1 MAFNVCIFWTRD
13 NFVSDCYTP
22 LCSSFWVFSVCYM
35 ILSSSSYVSSWKS
48 CGCIYFH
55 LFLCPTVLSL
65 QELCCRAIVA
75 RTTVYGIEQLPLP
88 TAIKSHLKSYA
99 MTSYTTSMQH
109 RYVLNHNR
117 SSGSNKT
124 GQSAHHKKLKFVG
137 GISAGATSPSSSGSP
152 GMDSSRTSCTGRN
165 SCSISWTMQ
174 MLQQCTFWLFIIY
187 ERNRMGCHKHFLKE
201 IMNVLLKSFLGCC
214 DE

>member
-1 MAFNVCIFWTRD
+1 M
-13 NFVSDCYTP
+13 
-22 LCSSFWVFSVCYM
+22 
-35 ILSSSSYVSSWKS
+35 
-48 CGCIYFH
+48 
-55 LFLCPTVLSL
+55 LCPTVLSL

-75 RTTVYGIEQLPLP
+75 RTTVYGIDQLPLP

-117 SSGSNKT
+117 SSVGNKT

-137 GISAGATSPSSSGSP
+137 GISTGATSPSSSNSP
-152 GMDSSRTSCTGRN
+152 PAMDSSRTSCTGRN
-165 SCSISWTMQ
+165 SCNISWGVQ
-174 MLQQCTFWLFIIY
+174 RFQYCRFKVFILCEVRLEY
-187 ERNRMGCHKHFLKE
+187 HDSCLKK
-201 IMNVLLKSFLGCC
+201 MVNLLLKISLGCC

>member
-1 MAFNVCIFWTRD
+1 MFYPENHVWTYNFIF
-13 NFVSDCYTP
+13 
-22 LCSSFWVFSVCYM
+22 
-35 ILSSSSYVSSWKS
+35 
-48 CGCIYFH
+48 
-55 LFLCPTVLSL
+55 FLCPTVLSL

-75 RTTVYGIEQLPLP
+75 RTTVYGIDQLPLP

-99 MTSYTTSMQH
+99 MTSHTTSMQH

-137 GISAGATSPSSSGSP
+137 GISTGATSPFSSGSP

-165 SCSISWTMQ
+165 SCSISWSMQ
-174 MLQQCTFWLFIIY
+174 MLQQCTFWLFILCK
-187 ERNRMGCHKHFLKE
+187 RDRVGCREHVLDE
-201 IMNVLLKSFLGCC
+201 IINLLLKSFLGCC
-214 DE
+214 NE